1 MHCSDE
7 LKSEEPLRRL
17 NSISRLT
24 IIAQALG
31 EERTRNELIPFLSEN
46 VDDEDEVLLAE
57 SEQLGNFVPYVGG
70 PQYAHVLLPL
80 LEQLSTVEETVV
92 RDKAVESLAKVG
104 SVMPDAATCDF
115 FVPIVKVGAGICVSA
130 LAREFPIEMGLGLRG
145 FREVRGQSFALC
157 LGQFGLHLCYACHVV
172 TPCMK
177 HTSRVRVCS
186 GGHSGLAILALI
198 CTMKRM
204 KERSW
209 CLPACSCWSYAMD
222 WSRAVRLH
230 NACSAWALASGSHR
244 ACRRVA
250 SSPLRTHVLRRCSSQ
265 NCGSCTASCATMRR
279 PWSAVQLLRSWVTW
293 PRWWSGT
300 T

>member
-1 MHCSDE
+1 MTACFRSLSSCELCLRCDRSCLVHGRAKLHNFFPFVHCSDE

-115 FVPIVKVGAGICVSA
+115 FVPIVKVGAGACVSA
-130 LAREFPIEMGLGLRG
+130 LPWEFPCWAFSG
-145 FREVRGQSFALC
+145 FREVRGQGVAPSQA
-157 LGQFGLHLCYACHVV
+157 GQAGPHLWCACRVF
-172 TPCMK
+172 TPCTK
-177 HTSRVRVCS
+177 RISCVCVCS
-186 GGHSGLAILALI
+186 G
-198 CTMKRM
+198 R
-204 KERSW
+204 E
-209 CLPACSCWSYAMD
+209 
-222 WSRAVRLH
+222 
-230 NACSAWALASGSHR
+230 
-244 ACRRVA
+244 
-250 SSPLRTHVLRRCSSQ
+250 
-265 NCGSCTASCATMRR
+265 ATQ
-279 PWSAVQLLRSWVTW
+279 V
-293 PRWWSGT
+293 
-300 T
+300 